1 MVQHMYKTEAKY
13 DVKGRLS
20 LSTCFLALGQLNQ
33 VSTSLWLFHYP
44 DLVKRLIRDQFR
56 YGNVVT

>member
-1 MVQHMYKTEAKY
+1 MVQHIYKTEAKY

-44 DLVKRLIRDQFR
+44 DLVKRLIREQL
-56 YGNVVT
+56 T